1 MMKYRCDICGYVY
14 DEDLEERP
22 VNDLDCCPQCHMD
35 QTHLKP
41 IDEQS
46 DDIMIV
52 LYAFFDIIHVVIL

>member
-41 IDEQS
+41 IDE
-46 DDIMIV
+46 
-52 LYAFFDIIHVVIL
+52 